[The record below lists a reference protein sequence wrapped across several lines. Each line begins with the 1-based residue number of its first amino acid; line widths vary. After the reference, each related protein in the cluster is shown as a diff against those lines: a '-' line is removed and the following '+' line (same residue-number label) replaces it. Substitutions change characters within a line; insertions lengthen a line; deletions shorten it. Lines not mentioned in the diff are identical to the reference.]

1 MADNVLDTSLARRCL
16 VVDDEPRLRQ
26 ALVRLMQGDGFTC
39 LEAGSGV
46 EALEVLDKE
55 PVALV
60 LSDMRMPKMD
70 GQELLRN
77 LRLRYPDVAVVM
89 ITAVAEVEVAVACL
103 ALGAMDYITKP
114 FVFEE
119 VRARVAQ
126 ALEKRRLLAD
136 NRDYQERLELR
147 VKAQAER
154 LETLFLASIQS
165 LADALELK
173 DPYTRGHSVRVSQ
186 YGVAIANTL
195 GLGSTLVAQIE
206 LGGHLHDVGKIGVRE
221 EVLRKAGPLTNEE
234 YEHIMTHP
242 VLGWQILR
250 AIAQRQSRAA
260 QHRALAS
267 RALRWQGCAR
277 QALGNRH
284 SARGPHHRSSGC
296 VRRHDEQASV
306 PKWAHVR
313 RGDGRAAARR
323 GDAVRYRGSGRVLRG
338 RAQRDVRSGQHRRD
352 RSREAPRAEALAHYS
367 SNRSIT
373 PLRRAAMSARCWL
386 DSVTCIIDAVC
397 SCTTALTC
405 SDVDAFCSATTATAS
420 ISRASDSAS

>member
-1 MADNVLDTSLARRCL
+1 MSRHLSSATLNQESVTASHLQAGAGAQYTVAQAIDSALARRCL
-16 VVDDEPRLRQ
+16 VVDAEPRLRQ
-26 ALVRLMQGDGFTC
+26 ALVRLMRGDGFTC

-46 EALEVLDKE
+46 EALALLEKE
-55 PVALV
+55 QVALV

-103 ALGAMDYITKP
+103 SLGAMDYITKP

-136 NRDYQERLELR
+136 NRDYQERLEVR

-186 YGVAIANTL
+186 YGVAIARAMNLSTTL
-195 GLGSTLVAQIE
+195 TAQIE

-242 VLGWQILR
+242 VLGWQILQPLLGENPVALNIVR
-250 AIAQRQSRAA
+250 SHHERIDGRGVPDKFAGEDIPLEARIIAVADAFDAMMSKRPYRNGLTFTEAMAELRRVAGTQFDVRVVDAFFEVARSEAFVPDDSGETEAIK
-260 QHRALAS
+260 L
-267 RALRWQGCAR
+267 RALRR
-277 QALGNRH
+277 
-284 SARGPHHRSSGC
+284 
-296 VRRHDEQASV
+296 
-306 PKWAHVR
+306 
-313 RGDGRAAARR
+313 
-323 GDAVRYRGSGRVLRG
+323 
-338 RAQRDVRSGQHRRD
+338 
-352 RSREAPRAEALAHYS
+352 
-367 SNRSIT
+367 
-373 PLRRAAMSARCWL
+373 
-386 DSVTCIIDAVC
+386 
-397 SCTTALTC
+397 
-405 SDVDAFCSATTATAS
+405 
-420 ISRASDSAS
+420 

>member
-1 MADNVLDTSLARRCL
+1 MTASSLQAATGSLFTGAAITENALSRRCL

-26 ALVRLMQGDGFTC
+26 ALVRLMRGDGFIC

-46 EALEVLDKE
+46 EALAILDKE
-55 PVALV
+55 RVALV
-60 LSDMRMPKMD
+60 LSDMRMPLMD

-77 LRLRYPDVAVVM
+77 LRIRYPDIAVVM

-103 ALGAMDYITKP
+103 SLGAMDYITKP

-136 NRDYQERLELR
+136 NRDYQERLEVR

-186 YGVAIANTL
+186 YGVAIARAMNLSTTL
-195 GLGSTLVAQIE
+195 TAQIE

-221 EVLRKAGPLTNEE
+221 EVLKKAGPLTNEE

-242 VLGWQILR
+242 VLGWQILQPLLGENPVALNIVR
-250 AIAQRQSRAA
+250 AHHERMDGKGIPDKLVGEEIPPEARIIAVA
-260 QHRALAS
+260 
-267 RALRWQGCAR
+267 
-277 QALGNRH
+277 
-284 SARGPHHRSSGC
+284 
-296 VRRHDEQASV
+296 
-306 PKWAHVR
+306 
-313 RGDGRAAARR
+313 
-323 GDAVRYRGSGRVLRG
+323 DAFDAMMSKRPYRNGLTFT
-338 RAQRDVRSGQHRRD
+338 
-352 RSREAPRAEALAHYS
+352 EAMAE
-367 SNRSIT
+367 
-373 PLRRAAMSARCWL
+373 LRRVAGTQF
-386 DSVTCIIDAVC
+386 DVKV
-397 SCTTALTC
+397 
-405 SDVDAFCSATTATAS
+405 VDAFFEVARNEAFIPDAS
-420 ISRASDSAS
+420 GEIEAIKLRAPTR

>member
-1 MADNVLDTSLARRCL
+1 MHRHLASTSLNQDSVTAFPLQAGAAAQYTAARELDSALSRRCL

-26 ALVRLMQGDGFTC
+26 ALVRLMRGDGFTC

-46 EALEVLDKE
+46 EALALLEKE
-55 PVALV
+55 QVALV

-103 ALGAMDYITKP
+103 SLGAMDYITKP

-136 NRDYQERLELR
+136 NRDYQERLEVR

-186 YGVAIANTL
+186 YGVAIARAMKLSTTL
-195 GLGSTLVAQIE
+195 IAQIE

-242 VLGWQILR
+242 VLGWQILEPLLGENPV
-250 AIAQRQSRAA
+250 
-260 QHRALAS
+260 AL
-267 RALRWQGCAR
+267 
-277 QALGNRH
+277 NI
-284 SARGPHHRSSGC
+284 
-296 VRRHDEQASV
+296 
-306 PKWAHVR
+306 
-313 RGDGRAAARR
+313 
-323 GDAVRYRGSGRVLRG
+323 
-338 RAQRDVRSGQHRRD
+338 VRSHHERIDGKGVPD
-352 RSREAPRAEALAHYS
+352 NFAGEDIPLEARIIAVADAFDAMMSKRPYRNGLTFTEAMAE
-367 SNRSIT
+367 
-373 PLRRAAMSARCWL
+373 LRRVAGTQF
-386 DSVTCIIDAVC
+386 DVKV
-397 SCTTALTC
+397 
-405 SDVDAFCSATTATAS
+405 VDAFFEVARSETFIPGHTGETEA
-420 ISRASDSAS
+420 IKLRAPKR

>member
-1 MADNVLDTSLARRCL
+1 MSRNLSSATLNQDSVTASPLQAVGGPQYTAAKSSDGELARRCL

-26 ALVRLMQGDGFTC
+26 ALVRLMRGDGFTC

-46 EALEVLDKE
+46 DALELLEKE
-55 PVALV
+55 RVALV

-77 LRLRYPDVAVVM
+77 LRLRYPDIAVVM

-103 ALGAMDYITKP
+103 SLGAMDYITKP

-136 NRDYQERLELR
+136 NRDYQERLEIR

-186 YGVAIANTL
+186 YGVAIARAMNLST
-195 GLGSTLVAQIE
+195 TLVAQIE

-221 EVLRKAGPLTNEE
+221 EVLRKGGPLTNEE

-242 VLGWQILR
+242 VLGWQIL
-250 AIAQRQSRAA
+250 QP
-260 QHRALAS
+260 L
-267 RALRWQGCAR
+267 
-277 QALGNRH
+277 LGENPVTLNIVR
-284 SARGPHHRSSGC
+284 SHHERI
-296 VRRHDEQASV
+296 
-306 PKWAHVR
+306 
-313 RGDGRAAARR
+313 DGRGVPDKFGGEDIPLEARIIAVA
-323 GDAVRYRGSGRVLRG
+323 DAFDAMMSKRPYRNGLTFT
-338 RAQRDVRSGQHRRD
+338 
-352 RSREAPRAEALAHYS
+352 EAMAE
-367 SNRSIT
+367 
-373 PLRRAAMSARCWL
+373 LRRVAGTQF
-386 DSVTCIIDAVC
+386 DVKV
-397 SCTTALTC
+397 
-405 SDVDAFCSATTATAS
+405 VDAFFEVARSEAFIPNETGETEA
-420 ISRASDSAS
+420 IKLRAPRR

>member
-1 MADNVLDTSLARRCL
+1 VSHGVSFVSSHQDSVTASHLQPAPGPHHSGADMSESAISRRCL

-46 EALEVLDKE
+46 EALAVLARE

-60 LSDMRMPKMD
+60 LSDMRMPSMD
-70 GQELLRN
+70 GQELLRQ
-77 LRLRYPDVAVVM
+77 LRVGYPDVAVVM

-103 ALGAMDYITKP
+103 SLGAMDYITKP

-136 NRDYQERLELR
+136 NRDYQERLEVR

-186 YGVAIANTL
+186 YGVAIARAMGLSPTL
-195 GLGSTLVAQIE
+195 TAQIE

-221 EVLRKAGPLTNEE
+221 EVLRKAGPLTTDE

-242 VLGWQILR
+242 VLGWRIL
-250 AIAQRQSRAA
+250 QPLLGENLV
-260 QHRALAS
+260 AL
-267 RALRWQGCAR
+267 
-277 QALGNRH
+277 NI
-284 SARGPHHRSSGC
+284 
-296 VRRHDEQASV
+296 
-306 PKWAHVR
+306 
-313 RGDGRAAARR
+313 
-323 GDAVRYRGSGRVLRG
+323 
-338 RAQRDVRSGQHRRD
+338 VRSHHERMDGMGVPD
-352 RSREAPRAEALAHYS
+352 RFAGNEIPREARIIAVADAFDAMMSKRPYRNGLTFTEAMAE
-367 SNRSIT
+367 
-373 PLRRAAMSARCWL
+373 LRRVAGPQF
-386 DSVTCIIDAVC
+386 DPEV
-397 SCTTALTC
+397 
-405 SDVDAFCSATTATAS
+405 VDAFFEVARNDAF
-420 ISRASDSAS
+420 IPGSASEPEAIKLRPPKR

>member
-1 MADNVLDTSLARRCL
+1 MTEGSLSRRCL

-46 EALEVLDKE
+46 EALAVLE
-55 PVALV
+55 NESVALV

-77 LRLRYPDVAVVM
+77 LRISYPDVAVVM

-103 ALGAMDYITKP
+103 SLGAMDYITKP

-136 NRDYQERLELR
+136 NRDYQERLEVR

-186 YGVAIANTL
+186 YGVAIARAL
-195 GLGSTLVAQIE
+195 GLSPTLTAQIE

-221 EVLRKAGPLTNEE
+221 EVLRKAGPLTTEE

-242 VLGWQILR
+242 VLGWQIL
-250 AIAQRQSRAA
+250 QPLLGENPV
-260 QHRALAS
+260 AL
-267 RALRWQGCAR
+267 
-277 QALGNRH
+277 NI
-284 SARGPHHRSSGC
+284 
-296 VRRHDEQASV
+296 
-306 PKWAHVR
+306 
-313 RGDGRAAARR
+313 
-323 GDAVRYRGSGRVLRG
+323 
-338 RAQRDVRSGQHRRD
+338 VRSHHERIDGKGVPD
-352 RSREAPRAEALAHYS
+352 KLAGGDIPREARIISVADAFDAMMSKRPYRNGLTFTEAMAE
-367 SNRSIT
+367 
-373 PLRRAAMSARCWL
+373 LRRVAGAQF
-386 DSVTCIIDAVC
+386 DVEV
-397 SCTTALTC
+397 
-405 SDVDAFCSATTATAS
+405 VDAFFEVARSEAFIPDDSGETEA
-420 ISRASDSAS
+420 IKLRAPTR

>member
-1 MADNVLDTSLARRCL
+1 MADNVLDTALARRCL
-16 VVDDEPRLRQ
+16 VVDDETRLRQ

-46 EALEVLDKE
+46 EALEVLEKE

-195 GLGSTLVAQIE
+195 GLGSTLIAQIE

-242 VLGWQILR
+242 VLGWQILEP
-250 AIAQRQSRAA
+250 
-260 QHRALAS
+260 L
-267 RALRWQGCAR
+267 LRD
-277 QALGNRH
+277 N
-284 SARGPHHRSSGC
+284 P
-296 VRRHDEQASV
+296 V
-306 PKWAHVR
+306 P
-313 RGDGRAAARR
+313 
-323 GDAVRYRGSGRVLRG
+323 LNI
-338 RAQRDVRSGQHRRD
+338 VRSHHERFDGKGVPD
-352 RSREAPRAEALAHYS
+352 KFSGADIPREARIIAVADAFDAMMSKRPYRNGLTFTEAMAE
-367 SNRSIT
+367 
-373 PLRRAAMSARCWL
+373 LRRVAGSQF
-386 DSVTCIIDAVC
+386 DAEV
-397 SCTTALTC
+397 
-405 SDVDAFCSATTATAS
+405 VDAFFEVARSETFVPDNSGETEALKL
-420 ISRASDSAS
+420 RAPKR

>member
-1 MADNVLDTSLARRCL
+1 MSRRVSSATSNQDSVTASPLQGATSTAFTPGRMPDSMLSRRCL

-26 ALVRLMQGDGFTC
+26 ALVRLMRGDGFTC

-46 EALEVLDKE
+46 EALEVLQTE
-55 PVALV
+55 AVGLV

-77 LRLRYPDVAVVM
+77 LRISYPDIAVVM

-103 ALGAMDYITKP
+103 SLGAMDYITKP

-136 NRDYQERLELR
+136 NRDYQERLEVR

-186 YGVAIANTL
+186 YGVAIARAMNLSPTL
-195 GLGSTLVAQIE
+195 TAQIE

-221 EVLRKAGPLTNEE
+221 EVLRKAGPLSNEE

-242 VLGWQILR
+242 VLGWQIL
-250 AIAQRQSRAA
+250 QPLLGENPV
-260 QHRALAS
+260 ALNVVRS
-267 RALRWQGCAR
+267 
-277 QALGNRH
+277 
-284 SARGPHHRSSGC
+284 HHERM
-296 VRRHDEQASV
+296 
-306 PKWAHVR
+306 
-313 RGDGRAAARR
+313 DGRGVPDKFAGEAIPLEARIIAVA
-323 GDAVRYRGSGRVLRG
+323 DAFDAMMSKRPYRNGLTFT
-338 RAQRDVRSGQHRRD
+338 
-352 RSREAPRAEALAHYS
+352 EAMAE
-367 SNRSIT
+367 
-373 PLRRAAMSARCWL
+373 LRRVAGTQFDTR
-386 DSVTCIIDAVC
+386 V
-397 SCTTALTC
+397 
-405 SDVDAFCSATTATAS
+405 VDAFFEVARTEAFIPDSSGETEA
-420 ISRASDSAS
+420 IKLRAPTR

>member
-1 MADNVLDTSLARRCL
+1 MDRHLASTSPNQDSVTAFPLQAGAAAQYTAARELDSTLSRRCL

-26 ALVRLMQGDGFTC
+26 ALVRLMRGDGFTC

-46 EALEVLDKE
+46 EALALLEKE
-55 PVALV
+55 QVALV

-103 ALGAMDYITKP
+103 SLGAMDYITKP

-136 NRDYQERLELR
+136 NRDYQERLEVR

-186 YGVAIANTL
+186 YGVAIARAMKLSTTL
-195 GLGSTLVAQIE
+195 IAQIE

-242 VLGWQILR
+242 VLGWQIL
-250 AIAQRQSRAA
+250 QPLLGENPV
-260 QHRALAS
+260 AL
-267 RALRWQGCAR
+267 
-277 QALGNRH
+277 NI
-284 SARGPHHRSSGC
+284 
-296 VRRHDEQASV
+296 
-306 PKWAHVR
+306 
-313 RGDGRAAARR
+313 
-323 GDAVRYRGSGRVLRG
+323 
-338 RAQRDVRSGQHRRD
+338 VRSHHERIDGKGVPD
-352 RSREAPRAEALAHYS
+352 NFAGEDIPLEARIIAVADAFDAMMSKRPYRNGLTFTEAMAE
-367 SNRSIT
+367 
-373 PLRRAAMSARCWL
+373 LRRVAGTQF
-386 DSVTCIIDAVC
+386 DVKV
-397 SCTTALTC
+397 
-405 SDVDAFCSATTATAS
+405 VDAFFEVARSETFIPGHTGETEA
-420 ISRASDSAS
+420 IKLRAPKR

>member
-1 MADNVLDTSLARRCL
+1 MRRRVSLATPNQDSLTASPLQAAAGSLYTGDPTLDSSLSRRCL

-26 ALVRLMQGDGFTC
+26 ALVRLMRGDGFIC

-46 EALEVLDKE
+46 EALALLETE
-55 PVALV
+55 AVALV

-77 LRLRYPDVAVVM
+77 LRIRYPDVAVVM

-103 ALGAMDYITKP
+103 SLGAMDYITKP

-136 NRDYQERLELR
+136 NRDYQERLEVR

-186 YGVAIANTL
+186 YGVAIARAMNLSTTL
-195 GLGSTLVAQIE
+195 TAQIE

-242 VLGWQILR
+242 VLGWQIL
-250 AIAQRQSRAA
+250 QPLLGDNPV
-260 QHRALAS
+260 ALNIVRS
-267 RALRWQGCAR
+267 
-277 QALGNRH
+277 
-284 SARGPHHRSSGC
+284 HHERI
-296 VRRHDEQASV
+296 
-306 PKWAHVR
+306 
-313 RGDGRAAARR
+313 DGRGVPDKFAGDDIPLEARIIAVA
-323 GDAVRYRGSGRVLRG
+323 DAFDAMMSKRPYRNGLTFT
-338 RAQRDVRSGQHRRD
+338 
-352 RSREAPRAEALAHYS
+352 EAMAE
-367 SNRSIT
+367 
-373 PLRRAAMSARCWL
+373 LRRVAGTQF
-386 DSVTCIIDAVC
+386 DVNV
-397 SCTTALTC
+397 
-405 SDVDAFCSATTATAS
+405 VDAFFEVARNEAFIPDDSGETEA
-420 ISRASDSAS
+420 IKLRAPTR